1 MSRVPSKITRRDI
14 DKTLYLEIVSE
25 ANGNTNVQKLLNEYV
40 RKDETLKEEQLPWE
54 FRTNLTK
61 RINDI
66 DANVQAIRTD
76 TTQQNFNDDVERR
89 LEIVEKAKGLDDDQE
104 RPLTDTAMVVTSVMK
119 NSEALRAQTKLVN
132 TMKTD
137 LEALQA
143 THVDDRIALNE
154 KIADTARSM
163 DDKLAAASA
172 RMDEL
177 QLELDKKRNAD
188 DLILIGDLDKDIT
201 KNIDAVLSMKATTL
215 DAISN
220 MDSMV
225 KRLDSV
231 EKLTTDTAQH
241 SQAAKDT
248 VEAVRGELLGN
259 LSRDKQELSEQ
270 EQKDYLKLN
279 SDIQTLGSDMNSGDA
294 ALRTDIDWLKGEND
308 TRRQTVLDLSDSIS
322 GIDSATRINAANI
335 AGYAAH
341 FDEQDHTL
349 DLHKSRLDSIDDSIE
364 TMKNDMQLHPGVDRG
379 KLLTVQDKDGLVVG
393 KDLFVEAYVA
403 YNDTESQ
410 SFRRQGSSPV
420 LDIRTNIMYVLKTN
434 AEIESEAADPG
445 TQEAVDGSI
454 AETDTSGNTGVG
466 DGAKA
471 GDVADTNNGGLID
484 PDAGTGDNAEQND
497 EPLSEDDA
505 LLAKYRQLPKYMSQP
520 SKRNSLLYDLNTG
533 VIVAYSDGEGYIH
546 QFLCFAGSKAPRE
559 VDIEAGASAE
569 FERSRASSRPGVS
582 VYLLD
587 QDEGSVTHGMWINP
601 EGAATIAYNDA
612 VVMVYNNTK
621 SVQKFRFVEG

>member
-484 PDAGTGDNAEQND
+484 PDAGTGDNAEHND
-497 EPLSEDDA
+497 ELLSEDDA
-505 LLAKYRQLPKYMSQP
+505 LRNTCLSRPNATRSCMTSIRVSSLLIRMAKATFTSSSALPARRPRGKSISKQVPARSSSEAVPPRVPECRCTCSIRTREVLRMACGSIRRVRRRLPTTMP
-520 SKRNSLLYDLNTG
+520 SSWSTTTRSPCRNSVLWRVDLWH
-533 VIVAYSDGEGYIH
+533 Y
-546 QFLCFAGSKAPRE
+546 
-559 VDIEAGASAE
+559 
-569 FERSRASSRPGVS
+569 
-582 VYLLD
+582 
-587 QDEGSVTHGMWINP
+587 
-601 EGAATIAYNDA
+601 
-612 VVMVYNNTK
+612 
-621 SVQKFRFVEG
+621 